1 LIVFIFS
8 VIGFFL
14 LLLIQTKTET
24 WIYSTKNFIV
34 EECHEETKICK
45 TAIAYSKIL
54 QLLLASPI
62 IEEIVLRVILFTLYF
77 SRCEKFFNTKNKKS
91 FF

>member
-77 SRCEKFFNTKNKKS
+77 SRCVKKFF
-91 FF
+91 